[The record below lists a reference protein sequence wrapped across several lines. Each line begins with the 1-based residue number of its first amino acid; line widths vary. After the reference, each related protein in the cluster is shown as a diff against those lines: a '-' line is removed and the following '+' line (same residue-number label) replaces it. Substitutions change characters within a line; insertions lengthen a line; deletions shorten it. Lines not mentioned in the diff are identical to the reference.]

1 MYQVLFVEDD
11 EDIRFLVS
19 RYRLWRQGQFRM
31 AGTAGNGREALEK
44 MAAYRYDL
52 VITDIRMPVMDGLE
66 LCRHIRGQ
74 GYGAVV
80 ILASTYSDFA
90 YAKEGM
96 RLGAVEYI
104 EKPYSEEK
112 LEEAFKLAGQLLKGG
127 DWENELFRDLMA
139 GEKTGGYLADRLCM
153 GLREEYPS
161 DPDRVRD
168 EAASVLQGV
177 FRQMV
182 QQAPWLEILEQVDIY
197 IGKDVV
203 TDAQRVLQEFAY
215 LVGRYRL
222 NAPDAVVRKI
232 VSMIS
237 HDITREHI
245 QDYLAEQMELSKDY
259 MGKLFR
265 NSLGVTIS
273 DYCTRLKMEKAKSML
288 TGTNKKVYEIGDELG
303 YSTVDYFTRLFK
315 NYTGCTPAGYR
326 RHGEKR
332 G

>member
-19 RYRLWRQGQFRM
+19 RYRIWRQGQFRI
-31 AGTAGNGREALEK
+31 ADTAGHGREALEK
-44 MAAYRYDL
+44 LAAVRYDL

-66 LCRHIRGQ
+66 LCRQIREQ

-112 LEEAFKLAGQLLKGG
+112 LAEALNLASQFLKGG
-127 DWENELFRDLMA
+127 SWENELFQKLMA
-139 GEKTGGYLADRLCM
+139 GEEGSECLADKLWKRM
-153 GLREEYPS
+153 EEEYPS
-161 DPDRVRD
+161 NPDMARE
-168 EAASVLQGV
+168 EAVAVLQGIY
-177 FRQMV
+177 RQMV
-182 QQAPWLEILEQVDIY
+182 QRAPWLEVLEQVDIC
-197 IGKDVV
+197 IGRDAL
-203 TDAQRVLQEFAY
+203 TDTQRVLQEFSY
-215 LVGRYRL
+215 LISRYHLRR
-222 NAPDAVVRKI
+222 PDPVVQRM
-232 VSMIS
+232 VSMI
-237 HDITREHI
+237 DYNIARDRI

-273 DYCTRLKMEKAKSML
+273 DYCTRLRMEKAKSML
-288 TGTNKKVYEIGDELG
+288 LGTNKKVYEIGEELG

-315 NYTGCTPAGYR
+315 NYTGHTPASYR
-326 RHGEKR
+326 RHGAHPT
-332 G
+332 